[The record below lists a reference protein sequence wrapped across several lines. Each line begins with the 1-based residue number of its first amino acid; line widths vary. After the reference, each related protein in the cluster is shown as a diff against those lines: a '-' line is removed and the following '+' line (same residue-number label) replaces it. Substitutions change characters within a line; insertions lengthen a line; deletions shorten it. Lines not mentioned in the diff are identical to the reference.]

1 MAKSSVFVLILFF
14 LCHLS
19 NATFLVDNE
28 LENDGWRNNPRF
40 NNNHDDEIN
49 LHHHHEDPL
58 TSSESL
64 MIQTNSGLVRGISQK
79 IPTGE
84 TVNAFLGVRFFSPY
98 NLFLASCVYLHIN
111 SDSLRET
118 TIGGPPIQETDP
130 YRSLARCL
138 RS

>member
-1 MAKSSVFVLILFF
+1 MAKSSIYVLILFF
-14 LCHLS
+14 LSHL
-19 NATFLVDNE
+19 NANFLADNE

-58 TSSESL
+58 TSSSSESL
-64 MIQTNSGLVRGISQK
+64 MIQTNSGLVRGISQT

-84 TVNAFLGVRFFSPY
+84 TVKAFLGVRFIFSSS
-98 NLFLASCVYLHIN
+98 LFIYIPKWCVYII
-111 SDSLRET
+111 DPLRET
-118 TIGGPPIQETDP
+118 TVGGSPIQETDP

-138 RS
+138 